1 MSDLSVGDVLIGEI
15 QAWKR
20 NQLELS
26 IIATDAGRARWI
38 PPNNNQLTAI
48 CLAPKVNFSSQPVI
62 YCRYALI
69 LIFQKSKIR

>member
-48 CLAPKVNFSSQPVI
+48 CLAPKVNFSIPARHIQLQFCISCTLESV
-62 YCRYALI
+62 
-69 LIFQKSKIR
+69 